1 MSRKTGPSTSSTP
14 PTASSNAPSTAA
26 ANSRPGRPLWVRTL
40 ALCVLVS
47 LSAVTVIV
55 YWPQPRPETA
65 IAVAAN
71 KAKPEIAP
79 LLREI
84 NDVALDVIEAY
95 PESPEALDVMARLD
109 YRFGESQEAVNYW
122 TRAIE
127 LNTQFCPAYHSMG
140 LLYLEIGEHAK
151 AAEYFRKALELEPG
165 SPAFSV
171 ELAQALLASGQAA
184 EGIEI
189 LKTNLNSN
197 PKAVATL
204 AMLGHGYLQVR
215 DYAAAKQYFLQ
226 VLELAPEYTN
236 AYDGLTRACAN
247 LKEDELAKQYAE
259 KLKQLKERDSET
271 HRSSLKAFDDVENV
285 KSVMSE
291 IYTAAANVHLHHDMP
306 QPAEAYLKRALEL
319 TPTCIPAAE
328 VLTWLYQI
336 QGRKADSVRA
346 LQALLKAAP
355 DRAAVHVTCADLC
368 AELDMDEDAEASY
381 RKAMELTPL
390 KAGGYLN
397 LARFLIQKRRKPEEA
412 KTLAQKAVEMEPNGQ
427 AYYWLAAACQLNND
441 KPGALAAIERAAQL
455 EPSNPE
461 FQKVYQMVRQQ

>member
-1 MSRKTGPSTSSTP
+1 MSKKQPHSGTKSSAPNLASREAP
-14 PTASSNAPSTAA
+14 PTAN
-26 ANSRPGRPLWVRTL
+26 RRRPLWVRTL
-40 ALCVLVS
+40 ALVVLVG
-47 LSAVTVIV
+47 LAIATVVV
-55 YWPQPRPETA
+55 YWPQPRPVTA
-65 IAVAAN
+65 IELAAE

-84 NDVALDVIEAY
+84 NTVALDVIEAY

-109 YRFGESQEAVNYW
+109 YRFGESQEAINYW
-122 TRAIE
+122 TLAIE
-127 LNTQFCPAYHSMG
+127 LNPQFCPAHHSIG

-151 AAEYFRKALELEPG
+151 AAGYFRKALELEPG

-171 ELAQALLASGQAA
+171 DLAQALLASGQAE

-189 LKTNLNSN
+189 LKANLKLH

-204 AMLGHGYLQVR
+204 AMLGHGYLQIR
-215 DYAAAKQYFLQ
+215 DYATAKQYFLQ
-226 VLELAPEYTN
+226 VIEMAPDYTN

-247 LKEDELAKQYAE
+247 LKEDELAKQYAD
-259 KLKQLKERDSET
+259 KLKQLKAQDSET

-291 IYTAAANVHLHHDMP
+291 IYTAAANVHLHHDLP

-319 TPTCIPAAE
+319 TPTCIPANE

-336 QGRKADSVRA
+336 QGRKEDAVRA

-355 DRAAVHVTCADLC
+355 DRAAVHVTCAELC
-368 AELDMDEDAEASY
+368 AEMGWDDDAEVSY
-381 RKAMELTPL
+381 RKAMDLTPQ

-412 KTLAQKAVEMEPNGQ
+412 KTLAQQAVDMEPNGQ
-427 AYYWLAAACQLNND
+427 SYYWLAAACQLNND

-461 FQKVYQMVRQQ
+461 FRKVYEMVRQQN